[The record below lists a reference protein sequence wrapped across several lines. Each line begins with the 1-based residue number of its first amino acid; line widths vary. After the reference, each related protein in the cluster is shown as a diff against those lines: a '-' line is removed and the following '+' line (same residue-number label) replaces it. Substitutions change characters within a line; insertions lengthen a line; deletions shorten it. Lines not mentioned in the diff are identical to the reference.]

1 MVQVKLK
8 FTDGEEIAFE
18 ARDPDD
24 LRRRLEG
31 ITTAKS
37 EKLMQKLREE
47 IERMQNRTETA
58 ISKSDDDK

>member
-1 MVQVKLK
+1 MVQVRLK

-31 ITTAKS
+31 ITTTKY
-37 EKLMQKLREE
+37 EKLDQKLREE
-47 IERMQNRTETA
+47 IERMQNQT
-58 ISKSDDDK
+58 KSDDDK

>member
-1 MVQVKLK
+1 MVQVRLK

-31 ITTAKS
+31 ITTKY
-37 EKLMQKLREE
+37 EKLDQKLREE

-58 ISKSDDDK
+58 PKSDDDE